1 MPSPPLS
8 ASRHETVPAKCLLVA
23 NIFPPI
29 NGGSAVVYE
38 SICQFSPPGSMYV
51 LAPWRHY
58 ASGDEISGWRKY
70 DADADFA
77 VERIELL
84 RPPMVQSRS
93 LLHSLWL
100 QVAVDLPLKA
110 RVLARAIALVRRE
123 GIGVVC
129 VCELSSGSWLGLVL
143 KRMLGIPY
151 INYIHGEEITTESPY
166 RLFGRRRRHYLK
178 QAAAVVAV
186 SEFTRRTL
194 IETMGVPPER
204 IALVVNGVDAERF
217 RPGAKSPELL
227 ARYGLDGKRV
237 LLTVGR
243 LVERKGIDTTLRAL
257 PGILERCP
265 DVCYL
270 IVGIGEYRERL
281 QELVE
286 ELALGDHVIFAG
298 RVPQDELV
306 AHYQL
311 CDLFVMPNRELANR
325 DTEGF
330 GLVFLEAN
338 ACGKA
343 VVSGLAGGVV
353 EAVRHGE
360 TGLNV
365 DGTDV
370 AAVADAIT
378 GLLLDDERREAMEQ
392 RGLEVARASS
402 SAEGARIFRS
412 LCERVAAR

>member
-1 MPSPPLS
+1 M
-8 ASRHETVPAKCLLVA
+8 KCLLVA

-29 NGGSAVVYE
+29 NGGSAIVYE
-38 SICQFSPPGSMYV
+38 SICQFSPPGSMRV

-58 ASGDEISGWRKY
+58 ATGEEVPGWREY
-70 DADADFA
+70 DAAADFPI
-77 VERIELL
+77 ERIELL

-110 RVLARAIALVRRE
+110 RVLLRAVGLVRRE
-123 GIGVVC
+123 GIDVVC

-143 KRMLGIPY
+143 KRLLGIPY

-186 SEFTRRTL
+186 SAFTRHAL
-194 IETMGVPPER
+194 IEAMEVPPER
-204 IALVVNGVDAERF
+204 IALIVNGVDAERF
-217 RPGAKSPELL
+217 RPGPKSPELL
-227 ARYGLDGKRV
+227 DRYGLRGKRV

-257 PGILERCP
+257 PAIRERCP
-265 DVCYL
+265 DAAYL
-270 IVGIGEYRERL
+270 IVGTGEYRERL
-281 QELVE
+281 DALV
-286 ELALGDHVIFAG
+286 ADLGLEDHVVFAG
-298 RVPQDELV
+298 GVPRDELV

-311 CDLFVMPNRELANR
+311 CDLFVMPNRELSNH

-343 VVSGLAGGVV
+343 VVSGVAGGVV

-365 DGTDV
+365 DGTDA
-370 AAVADAIT
+370 AAVADAIAS
-378 GLLLDDERREAMEQ
+378 LLLDDERRRAMEQ

-402 SAEGARIFRS
+402 SSERAHAFHA
-412 LCERVAAR
+412 LCEQVAAGA

>member
-1 MPSPPLS
+1 M
-8 ASRHETVPAKCLLVA
+8 KCLLVA

-38 SICQFSPPGSMYV
+38 SICQFSPPGSMHV

-58 ASGDEISGWRKY
+58 LTGEEVPGWRDY
-70 DADADFA
+70 DAAAGFPI
-77 VERIELL
+77 ERIELL

-100 QVAVDLPLKA
+100 QLAVDLPLKA
-110 RVLARAIALVRRE
+110 RVLARAIGLVRRE
-123 GIGVVC
+123 GIDVIC
-129 VCELSSGSWLGLVL
+129 VCELSSGSWLGLLL
-143 KRMLGIPY
+143 KRLLGIPY

-166 RLFGRRRRHYLK
+166 RLFGRGRRQYLQK
-178 QAAAVVAV
+178 ADAVVAV
-186 SEFTRRTL
+186 SEFTRQAL
-194 IETMGVPPER
+194 IDQMGVPSER
-204 IALVVNGVDAERF
+204 IELIVNGVDATRF
-217 RPGAKSPELL
+217 RPGPKPLGLL
-227 ARYGLDGKRV
+227 QRYGLEGKRV

-243 LVERKGIDTTLRAL
+243 LVERKGVDTTIRAL
-257 PGILERCP
+257 PAILSQCADTR
-265 DVCYL
+265 YL
-270 IVGIGEYRERL
+270 IVGVGEDRPRLEALVGGLGLER
-281 QELVE
+281 
-286 ELALGDHVIFAG
+286 DVIFAG
-298 RVPQDELV
+298 RVPRDELV

-311 CDLFVMPNRELANR
+311 CDLFVMPNRELANH

-343 VVSGLAGGVV
+343 VVSGRAGGVV
-353 EAVRHGE
+353 EAVPHGE

-370 AAVADAIT
+370 AAVAEAIT
-378 GLLLDDERREAMEQ
+378 TLLRDDERRAAMEG

-402 SAEGARIFRS
+402 SAERARSFHA
-412 LCERVAAR
+412 LCERVVAAGDPATVSGSVEQ